1 MSAAQ
6 PVRGSGR
13 SGRASK
19 RRAAVRRLI
28 RAISRFRSPART
40 WTVKRRL
47 MACAALAAAAFALA
61 TFAWRVLDAGSRTER
76 AAEIQALERRVHESR
91 IKLSGLPRLREAV
104 GAARVSPRAAVR
116 PPGGEWQAVVD
127 LAARTGVKLRVLEPA
142 ARAAAGRGRQG
153 ETAERALRL
162 EGRTDF
168 AGLYAFVQGL
178 SALPVLVV
186 PRALDIKREPD
197 GLAFEATLNVLDRS
211 SARLTLAT
219 GASNADAGGPPGDP
233 FHVGDA
239 FSSPE
244 ASAARLVGLLQ
255 GGRQALALFERASG
269 VQAALATPGQMLGAE
284 KIVSIDTFGVTLSGQ
299 GGVRRLSWPEN
310 GR

>member
-13 SGRASK
+13 SGRAYK
-19 RRAAVRRLI
+19 RRAAVRRLV
-28 RAISRFRSPART
+28 RAMSRFRSPART

-47 MACAALAAAAFALA
+47 MACAALAAGAFALV
-61 TFAWRVLDAGSRTER
+61 TFAWRVLDAGNRTER

-104 GAARVSPRAAVR
+104 GAARVSLDAAVR
-116 PPGGEWQAVVD
+116 PAGGEWQIVAD
-127 LAARTGVKLRVLEPA
+127 LAARTGVKLLVLEPA
-142 ARAAAGRGRQG
+142 ARAAAGRGRHG

-178 SALPVLVV
+178 SALPVLIV
-186 PRALDIKREPD
+186 PRALDIKREPE
-197 GLAFEATLNVLDRS
+197 GLAFEATLNVLGRS
-211 SARLTLAT
+211 STRLTLAT
-219 GASNADAGGPPGDP
+219 GASNVDVGPPRGDP
-233 FHVGDA
+233 FHVGAA

-244 ASAARLVGLLQ
+244 ASATRLVGLVH
-255 GGRQALALFERASG
+255 GGRQALALVERASG
-269 VQAALATPGQMLGAE
+269 VQTALATPGQTLGAE
-284 KIVSIDTFGVTLSGQ
+284 KIVGIDAFGVTLSGR